1 MSEQFIDYRAV
12 GEAAI
17 DIKTYAEEVKT
28 ATAELQ
34 EAVNNCIKSG
44 IEGVDWA
51 RSLQEKLN
59 AYAENNIE
67 AGILDIKKQAEKL
80 LTIEEVSK
88 AYENN
93 MP

>member
-1 MSEQFIDYRAV
+1 MSEQFIDYHAV
-12 GEAAI
+12 GEAAA
-17 DIKTYAEEVKT
+17 DISTCAEEVRT

-34 EAVNNCIKSG
+34 EAVNNCIRSG

-51 RSLQEKLN
+51 NSLQEKLN

-67 AGILDIKKQAEKL
+67 AGILDIKKQADDL
-80 LTIEEVSK
+80 LKMEEVSK